1 MRRRCLADRADRPI
15 RRHPFAGGVDE
26 GGGEPDQPAV
36 AIDCGCLNGCDLV
49 LTQALPDKVQTGG
62 HLPTDAP
69 WLADLLSEVC
79 GFPNTAHDDQVD
91 ALSQA
96 LYWGSLRRIEP
107 PL

>member
-1 MRRRCLADRADRPI
+1 MPRMAAQSVKI
-15 RRHPFAGGVDE
+15 EAGRV
-26 GGGEPDQPAV
+26 
-36 AIDCGCLNGCDLV
+36 
-49 LTQALPDKVQTGG
+49 

-107 PL
+107 PLTVSLPYYGR